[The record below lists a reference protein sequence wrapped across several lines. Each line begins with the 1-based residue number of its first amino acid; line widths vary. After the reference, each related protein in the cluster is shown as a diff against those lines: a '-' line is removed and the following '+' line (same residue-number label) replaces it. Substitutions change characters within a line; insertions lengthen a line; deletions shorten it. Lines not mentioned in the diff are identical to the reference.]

1 MSIEDKIKATAK
13 SVEGKIEA
21 AAGELTGDTQMKV
34 EGQAKQVEAAAM
46 QTAEDLKDKA
56 KGVLDSIKETIG

>member
-1 MSIEDKIKATAK
+1 
-13 SVEGKIEA
+13 
-21 AAGELTGDTQMKV
+21 MKV